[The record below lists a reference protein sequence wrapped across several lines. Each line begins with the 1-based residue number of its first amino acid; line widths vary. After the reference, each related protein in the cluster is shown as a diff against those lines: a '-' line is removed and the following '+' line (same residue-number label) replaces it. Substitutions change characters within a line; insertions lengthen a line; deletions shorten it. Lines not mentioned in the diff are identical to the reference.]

1 MKTPLYILNLRFLLA
16 SGIALAAC
24 LDFTVA
30 AAETPPQEP
39 SSALLRLQDLVDQ
52 QTKRIDRL
60 YKALG
65 PHLEEMEQRAAEVEK
80 QQQED
85 KALALERIREVKDE
99 SLTAIG
105 CVNPVA
111 AEFAVL
117 TSDGGA
123 RIFDAGGKPVKELQP
138 PGQEIT
144 CIAFSASGSE
154 LLTGTASGA
163 LLVWDVAKGSCV
175 TVCTNV
181 GRKVDRVTWLGK
193 DRVVWGSMVK
203 YWDDGGKPVDHAK
216 PAGAVLD
223 RATGQV
229 RWTFRSFVRD
239 DFFTLAGAQD
249 GSRLVVQEIP
259 GQPRGAFLL
268 DGATGE
274 VLRTCLDNKDGH
286 SPLSL
291 ALSPDSR
298 TLAVGY
304 APYDIILWNAQT
316 GARQKLLKGHS
327 NWVVSLA
334 FSADGKRLISGAG
347 DSTARIWDVES
358 GKETGRVRFQGESSY
373 VEGVGLSPKGDI
385 AFAVVR
391 GMLVVA
397 KVAAGK

>member
-1 MKTPLYILNLRFLLA
+1 M
-16 SGIALAAC
+16 
-24 LDFTVA
+24 
-30 AAETPPQEP
+30 
-39 SSALLRLQDLVDQ
+39 QDLLDQ
-52 QTKRIDRL
+52 QTKRVDRL
-60 YKALG
+60 YRAIG
-65 PHLEEMEQRAAEVEK
+65 PHLEEMEERAAEVEK

-85 KALALERIREVKDE
+85 KALALDRIREVKDE

-105 CVNPVA
+105 CVNPAA
-111 AEFAVL
+111 AEFAVI
-117 TSDGGA
+117 TTDGGA
-123 RIFDAGGKPVKELQP
+123 RIFDAGGKPVKELQS

-144 CIAFSASGSE
+144 CLAFSASGSE

-181 GRKVDRVTWLGK
+181 GRQVDRVTWLGK

-203 YWDDGGKPVDHAK
+203 YWEDGGKPVDHDK

-239 DFFTLAGAQD
+239 DFYTLAGAQD

-274 VLRTCLDNKDGH
+274 ILRTCLDNADGH

-298 TLAVGY
+298 MLAVGY
-304 APYDIILWNAQT
+304 APYDIILWSAQT

-327 NWVVSLA
+327 NWVVSFA

-358 GKETGRVRFQGESSY
+358 GKETGRLRFAGESSY

-397 KVAAGK
+397 QVTSVELPMESK